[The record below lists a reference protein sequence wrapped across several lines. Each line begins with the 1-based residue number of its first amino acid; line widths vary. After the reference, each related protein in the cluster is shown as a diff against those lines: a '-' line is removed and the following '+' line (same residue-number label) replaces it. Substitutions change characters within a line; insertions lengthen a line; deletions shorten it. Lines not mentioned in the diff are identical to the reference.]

1 VLRIWLR
8 AYGKTAKE
16 VAKMSYIIAEGL
28 TKKYGSGDAAVIA
41 AADIS
46 FQIEEGEFIGIMG
59 ESGSGKSTLLGMMGA
74 MNAPTSGR
82 FIVDDIDIYSLGQ
95 EQRADFRREFLGFI
109 FQSFHLVPYLTVIE
123 NTMLPLAV
131 VKAGKKQKR
140 EMAQEALSQVGL
152 PEKAHRLPNQISGGE
167 KERVAIAR
175 SIVNEPPVLLADEPT
190 GNLDTKTSREIME
203 LLKRLNQKG
212 MTIVMVTHSPDC
224 AGYAQRIMRVSDGK
238 LVGDN
243 SKVRSLDQW
252 QRKERK
258 KEPLPSQNQAVA
270 VGSRPTG

>member
-1 VLRIWLR
+1 
-8 AYGKTAKE
+8 
-16 VAKMSYIIAEGL
+16 MSYIIAENL
-28 TKKYGSGDAAVIA
+28 VKKYGSGDAAVA
-41 AADIS
+41 AVAGIS

-59 ESGSGKSTLLGMMGA
+59 ESGSGKSTLLGTMGA

-82 FIVDDIDIYSLGQ
+82 FIVDDIDIYTLGQ

-131 VKAGKKQKR
+131 VKAAKKQKR

-152 PEKAHRLPNQISGGE
+152 LDKAHRLPNQISGGE
-167 KERVAIAR
+167 NERVAIAR

-203 LLKRLNQKG
+203 LLNRLNQKW
-212 MTIVMVTHSPDC
+212 MTIVMVTHSPEC

-243 SKVRSLDQW
+243 SNVRSLDQW
-252 QRKERK
+252 QRKDRK
-258 KEPLPSQNQAVA
+258 KEPLPGQNQAMA
-270 VGSRPTG
+270 VGGRPTG